1 MIVFILS
8 KEQSHGKFYGR
19 WLDPS
24 IDVLTNGYDLQPG
37 EDISSTNNCVCRNAW
52 QGNLQP
58 ALEASVKVR
67 IPCTTET
74 KQKGRIVAVE
84 GILIC
89 LSSLEL

>member
-52 QGNLQP
+52 QGN
-58 ALEASVKVR
+58 
-67 IPCTTET
+67 
-74 KQKGRIVAVE
+74 
-84 GILIC
+84 
-89 LSSLEL
+89 